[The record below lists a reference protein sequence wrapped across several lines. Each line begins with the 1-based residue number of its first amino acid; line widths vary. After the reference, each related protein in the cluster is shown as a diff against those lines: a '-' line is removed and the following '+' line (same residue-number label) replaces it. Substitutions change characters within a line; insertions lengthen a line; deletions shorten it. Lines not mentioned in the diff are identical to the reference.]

1 MKNVFKQVN
10 YLTMLDDIMSQNF
23 VDDKLNKMLDLL
35 EQRDPRKAISY
46 QPTPKDNSKAL
57 NCQSEDQNQEGSLL
71 GKRARSLRHLYSEN
85 EDL

>member
-1 MKNVFKQVN
+1 MGQQQLVQRKRDMKNVFKQVN

-46 QPTPKDNSKAL
+46 QPTPKDNIKTL
-57 NCQSEDQNQEGSLL
+57 NGQSEADN
-71 GKRARSLRHLYSEN
+71 
-85 EDL
+85 